1 MAPAK
6 EKGRKKRTFPT
17 FGSHGGVL
25 TPSKPRPQREGD
37 QDECFSQ

>member
-6 EKGRKKRTFPT
+6 EKGWKKRTFPT
-17 FGSHGGVL
+17 FGSHREPL

-37 QDECFSQ
+37 QHKGFS

>member
-17 FGSHGGVL
+17 FGPQREPL

-37 QDECFSQ
+37 QHKGFS